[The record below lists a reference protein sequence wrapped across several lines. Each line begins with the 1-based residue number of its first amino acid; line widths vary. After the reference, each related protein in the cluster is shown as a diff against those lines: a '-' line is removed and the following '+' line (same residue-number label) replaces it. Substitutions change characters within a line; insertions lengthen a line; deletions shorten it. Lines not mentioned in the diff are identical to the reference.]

1 MRIIQR
7 PLLNDDLPAV
17 LALAD
22 YSLLGLPHLADWP
35 YRFAS
40 WALDDSEGAQ
50 VWLDDAGRLL
60 GWAVLQ
66 TPFWAIDC
74 IVHPDAPSSLYR
86 EMLVWAKTKAQTLT
100 AAGAGRPI
108 WFVSIAAMCLEQRRE
123 LEALGFV
130 DMAEDEQDPWSK
142 VLFALPEARSV
153 TPVLLPAGMAIRS
166 LRVPE
171 EIGAYVVLHRAV
183 FESENMTHAW
193 RERTTQ
199 LAGYRNALDLVLVSE
214 AGELCGFCVAWLRER
229 ATGTTVGQIEP
240 LGIAAP
246 YRGQRL
252 SQALLAEAVRRL
264 REQGAGQIVVE
275 TDRQREA
282 AMAAYT
288 ALGFTEAHEVEV
300 YRHNVPQVSPRA
312 TQDAVV

>member
-1 MRIIQR
+1 
-7 PLLNDDLPAV
+7 
-17 LALAD
+17 
-22 YSLLGLPHLADWP
+22 
-35 YRFAS
+35 
-40 WALDDSEGAQ
+40 
-50 VWLDDAGRLL
+50 
-60 GWAVLQ
+60 
-66 TPFWAIDC
+66 
-74 IVHPDAPSSLYR
+74 
-86 EMLVWAKTKAQTLT
+86 MLVWAKTKAQALT
-100 AAGAGRPI
+100 AAGAGRPM

-130 DMAEDEQDPWSK
+130 DVSEDEENPWSK
-142 VLFALPEARSV
+142 VLFALPEMATVASV
-153 TPVLLPAGMAIRS
+153 PLPAGMAIRS

-183 FESENMTHAW
+183 FESENMTRAW

-199 LAGYRNALDLVLVSE
+199 IPGYRNALDLVLVSE
-214 AGELCGFCVAWLRER
+214 VGELCGFCVAWLRER
-229 ATGTTVGQIEP
+229 TTDTTIGQIEP

-252 SQALLAEAVRRL
+252 SRALLAEAVSRL

-288 ALGFTEAHEVEV
+288 TMGFIEAYEVRV
-300 YRHNVPQVSPRA
+300 YRISTGWSHG
-312 TQDAVV
+312 